1 MLTAIVPARSG
12 SKRLPHK
19 NIKVLGG
26 RPLLLWTLEA
36 CCDTA
41 HIDEVILS
49 TDSLEYWQIAQECI
63 DSEKLSLDLRS
74 KEDAG
79 DKIKIFDYIKNN
91 RQKIF
96 GTRRGAFLL
105 ALPTV
110 PFRTKKNISDAIALY
125 EGTGRAVFSATN
137 YGFPIS
143 FAFEFNA
150 VGAWTPIFGDSPMLT
165 GNTRSQNQVEAF
177 HPNGAIYL
185 RNITD
190 LANRDLRTLYD
201 DAIPYLMSRNESI
214 DIDCEAD
221 FQLAEALLKVM
232 LESARS
238 SSDP

>member
-96 GTRRGAFLL
+96 GTRRGAFCWRFLQCL
-105 ALPTV
+105 SEQ
-110 PFRTKKNISDAIALY
+110 KNISDAIALY